1 MENMKTLAIIL
12 TIIGLPILGF
22 TQQTIYGSIT
32 HDAMQREYIL
42 YVPAN
47 YSGTSSVPLILNYH
61 GYGSNASE
69 QMNYGDFRPIA
80 DTAGFLVV
88 HPQGT
93 LHFGITHWNVGGWTI
108 GSTADDV
115 GFTAALIDS
124 LAVEYCL
131 DLTRIY
137 ATGMSNGGFMS
148 FLLACQLSDEIAAIG
163 SVAGSMTPETYNDC
177 IPIHPSPILQIHGT
191 DDGVVPY
198 DGALWTKPI
207 DDVLQYWVEYN
218 NCNTI
223 PTIISLPDIDPDDGS
238 TVEYIV
244 YDEGDNNVT
253 VEHYKVLGGGHT
265 WPGSALGGAG
275 TNYDINASVEIWKFF
290 SKYDL
295 NSITGIEPI
304 SDHTQQVNIYPNPT
318 SSHIT
323 VEFDLTE
330 PVEYEMISPLGRRVS
345 IGVISSNN
353 QQIDLSHLPPNIYI
367 LKIGNSTTKVL
378 KVE

>member
-124 LAVEYCL
+124 LAVEYSL

>member
-1 MENMKTLAIIL
+1 MKTIAIIL
-12 TIIGLPILGF
+12 SIIWLPIMGF
-22 TQQTIYGSIT
+22 SQQTIYGSIT
-32 HDAMQREYIL
+32 HDDMQREYIL
-42 YVPAN
+42 FVPAIYTGN
-47 YSGTSSVPLILNYH
+47 SAVPLILNYH

-148 FLLACQLSDEIAAIG
+148 FLLACQLSDDVAAIA
-163 SVAGSMTPETYNDC
+163 SVTGSMTPETYDDC
-177 IPIHPSPILQIHGT
+177 SPIHPSPILQMHGT

-207 DDVLQYWVEYN
+207 DDVLQYWVDYN
-218 NCNTI
+218 NCNTT
-223 PTIISLPDIDPDDGS
+223 PTIISLPDIDPNDGS

-244 YDEGDNNVT
+244 YDEGDNGIT
-253 VEHYKVLGGGHT
+253 TEHYKIIGGGHT

-295 NSITGIEPI
+295 ISITDIE
-304 SDHTQQVNIYPNPT
+304 QVSVNNLTIKIYPNPT
-318 SSHIT
+318 NSYMN
-323 VEFDLTE
+323 VELDFSE
-330 PVEYEMISPLGRRVS
+330 PVEYELISPIGRRVS
-345 IGVISSNN
+345 YGVITTNH
-353 QQIDLSHLPPNIYI
+353 QRIDLSHLPPNIYI
-367 LKIGNSTTKVL
+367 LKIGNSTCKVL

>member
-124 LAVEYCL
+124 LAVDYSL

-148 FLLACQLSDEIAAIG
+148 FLLACQLSDEVAAIA
-163 SVAGSMTPETYNDC
+163 SVTGSMTPETYDDC
-177 IPIHPSPILQIHGT
+177 SPIHPSPILQMHGT

-207 DDVLQYWVEYN
+207 DDVLQYWVDYN
-218 NCNTI
+218 NCNTT
-223 PTIISLPDIDPDDGS
+223 PTIISLPDIDPNDGS